1 MEDQTKD
8 LRDYIDAFRRRRK
21 SILSIAGVILVISVA
36 VALLWPPTYRSTA
49 TILIEEQE
57 IPQDLVRSTITSFA
71 AQRIQTISQT
81 VMTRAN
87 LMQIIDKYNLY
98 HKKRRYDTTE
108 EILDRMRNDINVDM
122 INANVIDPR
131 TGRPTSATIAFNLS
145 FDGEGPV
152 VTQKV
157 ASELTTLY
165 LNENLKKREEKAS
178 ETYDFLSTEAD
189 KLRSHIT
196 DLEAR
201 LAAFKEKNAGR
212 LPELVP
218 LNMQLRE
225 RTEGQLRDV
234 ENQLRS
240 LDDRKF
246 YLEGQL
252 ALLNPMSPIAGDN
265 GEAVPDPATRLK
277 MLKSRYVSL
286 SAKYAP
292 DHPDVVRVRREI
304 EALEKQVGSV
314 NSASEQAKELTKLRS
329 ELAAAREKYSPDHP
343 DVIRL
348 TKAVEA
354 QEAALKQQQASPE
367 SIAAKEKPD
376 NPAYVT
382 LQAQLEGIKTE
393 YESLTARHDQLNA
406 KLTEYDKRLQQS
418 PDVERNYSMLNRD
431 YRNSAARYQEI
442 RRKQDEAQIGQELEK
457 ERKGERFSLIDPA
470 QLPEE
475 PVTPNR
481 PVIFLLGLVL
491 SIGCGAGYAAVAE
504 SLDSS
509 VRGPRSV
516 AAALQAAP
524 LSVIPYLQNSDDLA
538 RTIKTKR
545 IVIAVFAGSFVAL
558 LLLVHFFW
566 IPLDVLWFKGLRK
579 AGDFIGS

>member
-1 MEDQTKD
+1 MEEQIKD
-8 LRDYIDAFRRRRK
+8 LSDYIDAFRRRRK
-21 SILSIAGVILVISVA
+21 SILTVTGVIFVISVF
-36 VALLWPPTYRSTA
+36 VAMLWPPTYRSTA

-87 LMQIIDKYNLY
+87 LMQIIEKYGLY
-98 HKKRRYDTTE
+98 KKKRRYETTE
-108 EILDRMRNDINVDM
+108 EILDRMRKDIDVEM
-122 INANVIDPR
+122 INADVIDPR
-131 TGRPTSATIAFNLS
+131 TGRPTPATIAFTLS
-145 FDGEGPV
+145 FNGETAG

-157 ASELTTLY
+157 ATELTSLY
-165 LNENLKKREEKAS
+165 LNENLKNREEKAS

-189 KLRSHIT
+189 KLKSHIT
-196 DLEAR
+196 DLEAQ

-218 LNMQLRE
+218 FNMQVRE
-225 RTEGQLRDV
+225 RTESQLRDV
-234 ENQLRS
+234 ENQLRA

-252 ALLNPMSPIAGDN
+252 AQINPLSPVVNDEGLR
-265 GEAVPDPATRLK
+265 VPDSVTRLK
-277 MLKSRYVSL
+277 MLKSQYIEAT
-286 SAKYAP
+286 AKYAP
-292 DHPDVVRVRREI
+292 DHPDVVRLHREI
-304 EALEKQVGSV
+304 EALEKQTGSV
-314 NSASEQAKELTKLRS
+314 NSSAEQAKQLEKLRS

-348 TKAVEA
+348 TKAVAA
-354 QEAALKQQQASPE
+354 QEAALKQQ
-367 SIAAKEKPD
+367 AAPKKEATAQEPD
-376 NPAYVT
+376 NPAYIT

-393 YESLTARHDQLNA
+393 YQSLTAQREQLKI
-406 KLTEYDKRLQQS
+406 KLDEIEKRLQQS
-418 PDVERNYSMLNRD
+418 PEVERSYAILNRD
-431 YRNSAARYQEI
+431 YRNSVARYQEI
-442 RRKQDEAQIGQELEK
+442 KKKQNEAQIGQQLEK
-457 ERKGERFSLIDPA
+457 ERKGERFSLIDPP
-470 QLPEE
+470 QLPEQ
-475 PVTPNR
+475 PVKPNR

-491 SIGCGAGYAAVAE
+491 SVGCGAGYAAVGE

-516 AAALQAAP
+516 AAALEAAP
-524 LSVIPYLQNSDDLA
+524 LAVIPYLQNSDDLA

-579 AGDFIGS
+579 ASDVIGS